1 MFAQICIVYHWTLD
15 YLLDHLTL
23 PQVAFF
29 YSQAV
34 LFYNPD
40 SDPNPDKK
48 KFHEV
53 YGDGGTVS
61 R

>member
-1 MFAQICIVYHWTLD
+1 MYHWTLD
-15 YLLDHLTL
+15 YTLDCLTL

-29 YSQAV
+29 YNQAV

-40 SDPNPDKK
+40 SDPKPDKK
-48 KFHEV
+48 KFHEA
-53 YGDGGTVS
+53 YGENEKIS

>member
-1 MFAQICIVYHWTLD
+1 MFAQVCLVYHWTLD
-15 YLLDHLTL
+15 YLLNYLTL

-29 YSQAV
+29 YNQAV

-40 SDPNPDKK
+40 SDPKPDKK

-53 YGDGGTVS
+53 YGENGTIS